1 MTAEAIDRV
10 EWLLGTIEAKK
21 LLGETLTEREEAFSN
36 ALARLTNA
44 EAVARNAFTHFYG
57 NLTPA
62 ENEAGDE
69 NNNLALP
76 TTVATDINEWVLAR
90 KEWEDQ
96 VQAFLEAP
104 VAPTLVPRTGP
115 RLRAALPE
123 FLRVPTAPGAQDIFH
138 TLMGR
143 PARSAL
149 LPPDENAIFTSLS
162 KQGAAMIQ
170 TFLSL
175 IGLWLEQNPTQ
186 SHETYLTAYA
196 SDILRY
202 QGRKETEHGG
212 YHRKDLLAKGH
223 EIFQLSRLT
232 LPSVSPD
239 GQVLTLGRVLS
250 LENLEISAENSENSG
265 HSVLRFRYHLG
276 KTVHDWVR
284 GDNAQFA
291 VISGKLL
298 AYHPVRQKY
307 HILLGLQ
314 LARHQSGSA
323 PLSLPDLLA
332 QAGLEVPEKRPAEFL
347 QSIEDALNDLSR
359 DKVIPGL
366 QFIRPA
372 HWPELLEARKT
383 REIIR
388 LSKLVISPQPLVGG
402 K

>member
-1 MTAEAIDRV
+1 MTAEAIDRI

-21 LLGETLTEREEAFSN
+21 LLGETLTEREAAFSD
-36 ALARLTNA
+36 ALARLTSA
-44 EAVARNAFTHFYG
+44 EAVARNAFTQFYG
-57 NLTPA
+57 NLAPT
-62 ENEAGDE
+62 ESAGGE
-69 NNNLALP
+69 SSNLALP

-90 KEWEDQ
+90 KEWEEQ

-115 RLRAALPE
+115 RLRASLPD

-143 PARSAL
+143 PTQHAL
-149 LPPDENAIFTSLS
+149 MPPDPLNENAIFASLS

-250 LENLEISAENSENSG
+250 LENLEISAENAEHSG

-284 GDNAQFA
+284 GDSTQFT

-314 LARHQSGSA
+314 LARHQTGSA

-332 QAGLEVPEKRPAEFL
+332 QAGLEIPEKRPAEFL

-366 QFIRPA
+366 KFIRPA

-388 LSKLVISPQPLVGG
+388 QSTLVIAS
-402 K
+402 KN